1 MATISD
7 KIAKQLEEIENR
19 ANKEIDALAE
29 QYFES
34 TVVPFCKENDLTFM
48 NAMGMIVFHNEKYDL
63 GFYGDGADD
72 IPDVNEDLLEL
83 DEDDLHP
90 SEKYALEHPLAKEK
104 LKEIFDVLN
113 IIVFRF
119 EFGFSFPDFQ
129 E

>member
-19 ANKEIDALAE
+19 AYNEIDAIAE

-34 TVVPFCKENDLTFM
+34 TVVPFCKENDLTFITG
-48 NAMGMIVFHNEKYDL
+48 MGKIFFHNKKYDL
-63 GFYGDGADD
+63 FFHEADD

-83 DEDDLHP
+83 DEDDLYP

-104 LKEIFDVLN
+104 LREIFDVFD
-113 IIVFRF
+113 IIVFSF
-119 EFGFSFPDFQ
+119 DFGFSFPVFRG
-129 E
+129 

>member
-19 ANKEIDALAE
+19 AYKEIEAIAE

-34 TVVPFCKENDLTFM
+34 TVVPFCKENDLTFVVG
-48 NAMGMIVFHNEKYDL
+48 MGKIFFCNEKYDL
-63 GFYGDGADD
+63 SFHESDD

-83 DEDDLHP
+83 DEDDLCP
-90 SEKYALEHPLAKEK
+90 CEKYALEHPLAKEK

-113 IIVFRF
+113 IIVFSF
-119 EFGFSFPDFQ
+119 DFGFSFPDFQ

>member
-19 ANKEIDALAE
+19 AYKEIDAIAE

-48 NAMGMIVFHNEKYDL
+48 VGMGMIAFHNEKYDL
-63 GFYGDGADD
+63 GFYEADD
-72 IPDVNEDLLEL
+72 IPDVNEDILEL
-83 DEDDLHP
+83 DEDDIHP

-113 IIVFRF
+113 IIVFSF
-119 EFGFSFPDFQ
+119 DFGFSFPDFQ

>member
-7 KIAKQLEEIENR
+7 KITKQLEEIENR
-19 ANKEIDALAE
+19 AYKEIDAIAE

-48 NAMGMIVFHNEKYDL
+48 AAMGMIFFHNEKYDL
-63 GFYGDGADD
+63 YFHGDEDD

-83 DEDDLHP
+83 DEDDIHP

-104 LKEIFDVLN
+104 LKEIFDVFN
-113 IIVFRF
+113 IIVFSF
-119 EFGFSFPDFQ
+119 DFGFSFPDFQ
-129 E
+129 G

>member
-19 ANKEIDALAE
+19 AYKEIDALAE

-48 NAMGMIVFHNEKYDL
+48 NAMGMIAFHNEKYDL
-63 GFYGDGADD
+63 CFHEADD

-83 DEDDLHP
+83 DEDDLYP
-90 SEKYALEHPLAKEK
+90 CEKYALEHPLAKEK

-113 IIVFRF
+113 IVVFKF